1 MATPP
6 TATLEKLGDA
16 NLTVKDPNEDI
27 RGRKVLDK
35 NGDDA
40 GTVEDLLIDTQE
52 RKVRLMEVGSGGF
65 LGIGESTVLIPI
77 DAITRITDDAVHIN
91 QTREHV
97 VGAPR
102 YDPALA
108 NDQQYWGG
116 IYNYYGYGPFW
127 GVGYTYPGYP
137 YFC

>member
-27 RGRKVLDK
+27 RGRKVIDK

-40 GTVEDLLIDTQE
+40 GTVDDLPIDSQE
-52 RKVRLMEVGSGGF
+52 QKVRLTEVGSGGF
-65 LGIGESTVLIPI
+65 LGMGQTKVLVPI
-77 DAITRITDDAVHIN
+77 DASTRNSDDAVHIDH
-91 QTREHV
+91 TREQV
-97 VGAPR
+97 ARAPR
-102 YDPALA
+102 YGPALTA
-108 NDQQYWGG
+108 DQQYWGG